1 MNFKARPSQ
10 LLPVK
15 SLGMFPDMS
24 APLFPIKHDFVFER
38 LSPDSKPNYQPYLKL
53 TFFFKK
59 RPDISHEDF
68 HKHWQTVCL
77 IFLPKT
83 LRRVV

>member
-1 MNFKARPSQ
+1 
-10 LLPVK
+10 
-15 SLGMFPDMS
+15 MS